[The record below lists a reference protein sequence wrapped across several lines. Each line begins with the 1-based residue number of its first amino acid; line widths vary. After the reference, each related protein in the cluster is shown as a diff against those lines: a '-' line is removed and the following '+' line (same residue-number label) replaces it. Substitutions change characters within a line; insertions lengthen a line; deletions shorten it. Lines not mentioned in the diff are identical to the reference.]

1 MGALQKFHK
10 KESAVSRVGRVP
22 ASFKFPSTDVFC
34 YQVKPQIRSGRS
46 LRIYLLAAV
55 GVCLTASLFSAMIA
69 GAAGDS
75 DRIHWKQVDESEVK
89 LDGKPPL
96 AANVYQPD
104 KKSKKKDLV
113 LILLGHRYLMLDTKS
128 RFVYLVPL
136 TDVTKQGA
144 DIETGDL
151 AQPSRIIPS
160 TDWTSHDVG
169 PAQLIKLTLG
179 DYNRILEVEL
189 PHPVDLRSLY
199 TF

>member
-1 MGALQKFHK
+1 M
-10 KESAVSRVGRVP
+10 
-22 ASFKFPSTDVFC
+22 
-34 YQVKPQIRSGRS
+34 KPKIGNGRS
-46 LRIYLLAAV
+46 LGVHLLAAF
-55 GVCLTASLFSAMIA
+55 GMCLAASLFSAGTA

-75 DRIHWKQVDESEVK
+75 DRIHWKQVDASEVK

-104 KKSKKKDLV
+104 KKSKKKDFV
-113 LILLGHRYLMLDTKS
+113 LILLGHRYLMLDTRS
-128 RFVYLVPL
+128 RLVYVVFL
-136 TDVTKQGA
+136 TDITKQGA

-179 DYNRILEVEL
+179 DYNRVLEVEL

>member
-1 MGALQKFHK
+1 MKAQK
-10 KESAVSRVGRVP
+10 RNR
-22 ASFKFPSTDVFC
+22 
-34 YQVKPQIRSGRS
+34 RS
-46 LRIYLLAAV
+46 LGLQFLAAV
-55 GVCLTASLFSAMIA
+55 GVCLAASLFSAGMA

-75 DRIHWKQVDESEVK
+75 DRIRWKQVDESEIK

-96 AANVYQPD
+96 AANVYLPD
-104 KKSKKKDLV
+104 KKSKRKDLV

-128 RFVYLVPL
+128 RFVYAVFLS
-136 TDVTKQGA
+136 DITKDGS

-151 AQPSRIIPS
+151 AQPSRIVPS

-179 DYNRILEVEL
+179 DYDRVLEVEL
-189 PHPVDLRSLY
+189 PHPVDLRGLY

>member
-1 MGALQKFHK
+1 ML
-10 KESAVSRVGRVP
+10 
-22 ASFKFPSTDVFC
+22 FC
-34 YQVKPQIRSGRS
+34 WQVKTHIRSGRS
-46 LRIYLLAAV
+46 LGIQLVAAV
-55 GVCLTASLFSAMIA
+55 GVCLVAGFFSAGIA

-75 DRIHWKQVDESEVK
+75 DRIHWKQVEESEVK

-104 KKSKKKDLV
+104 KKSKKRDFV

-128 RFVYLVPL
+128 RLVYVVFL
-136 TDVTKQGA
+136 TDITKQGS
-144 DIETGDL
+144 DIETADL
-151 AQPSRIIPS
+151 ADPSRIVPS

-169 PAQLIKLTLG
+169 PAQLIKLTLE
-179 DYNRILEVEL
+179 DYDRVLEIEL

>member
-1 MGALQKFHK
+1 VKAQK
-10 KESAVSRVGRVP
+10 RNR
-22 ASFKFPSTDVFC
+22 
-34 YQVKPQIRSGRS
+34 RS
-46 LRIYLLAAV
+46 LGLQLLAAV
-55 GVCLTASLFSAMIA
+55 GVCLAASLFSAAMA

-75 DRIHWKQVDESEVK
+75 DRIRWKQVDESEIK

-96 AANVYQPD
+96 AANVYLPD
-104 KKSKKKDLV
+104 KKSKRKDLV

-128 RFVYLVPL
+128 RFVYAVFLS
-136 TDVTKQGA
+136 DITKDGS

-151 AQPSRIIPS
+151 AQPSRIVPS

-179 DYNRILEVEL
+179 DYDRVLEVEL
-189 PHPVDLRSLY
+189 PHPVDLRGLY